1 MAGLDA
7 ALAGAVAFIRGNI
20 LIDTVRITLPT
31 DGTPVLNEDTGQ
43 LEYPAAGEPYYEGP
57 GAVLSTNALGELPG
71 VPDAQQP
78 WAGATRSRYR
88 LYTPLDAPIPPKD
101 AVVSVVTVHD
111 PTRTFLLGR
120 TWICNDPGRVS
131 TVEVVRVT
139 SLDQNRVPEA
149 GP

>member
-7 ALAGAVAFIRGNI
+7 ALAGAVAFIAGNI
-20 LIDTVRITLPT
+20 LIDTVRVTLPT
-31 DGTPVLNEDTGQ
+31 SGEPVLNEDTGQ
-43 LEYPAAGEPYYEGP
+43 LEYPAAGQVLYEGP

-88 LYTPLDAPIPPKD
+88 LYTPLAAPIPPKD
-101 AVVSVVTVHD
+101 AIVTVVGVHD
-111 PTRTFLLGR
+111 PGR
-120 TWICNDPGRVS
+120 TSLMGRSWICNDPGRVS
-131 TVEVVRVT
+131 TVEVVRIT